1 MSLLRKRYHW
11 REVAVSAYGL
21 DKPNT
26 ISMPIYEGD
35 GFHCTDLVVR
45 NDIVDSTV
53 LAVQEAGLMY
63 MKEWLVEWESSA

>member
-1 MSLLRKRYHW
+1 
-11 REVAVSAYGL
+11 
-21 DKPNT
+21 
-26 ISMPIYEGD
+26 MPIYEGD

-63 MKEWLVEWESSA
+63 MKEWLAEWKPSA